1 MAIIVDYNRDTG
13 VVTYDDGSTFN
24 FATKE
29 YTPSDTPAEPEVW
42 KGDIDYENSDFDNGI
57 IAYTSGI
64 TYNSTTNEF
73 TYPDVYPDNVEYVAT
88 MPEFLEYLNTN
99 PTLLQGVHPYTAFT
113 LINSRYSTAY
123 KNFLSA
129 QNAPI
134 VVDYFDKWQSLLSG
148 EIEYI
153 KDVDRRDDVF
163 NALLDKSALAG
174 ARMYLSGDEIRN
186 IADLPDYLSI
196 YDDYRNTSDI
206 ITSETVSEAYWT
218 LLSGDGPEAALSEY
232 YGTDIKLG
240 DTAGSNYSNIN
251 KYGDMDEEEFKQFQ
265 SIMKPILGLSVPYT
279 MMTQGLDYNNAVEYV
294 YTHDPM
300 AAAVYTLYG
309 VDLYRQTGD
318 GSTYIYDPIQGQE
331 IRTLEVKDPN
341 FGDIGA
347 ELIKMAAIAV
357 VTAGI
362 GNAFSTMYANAGLS
376 ATSIGGSTA
385 GAAGAAGSTT
395 VQAGSAASIAGKAT
409 AAALMSAAR
418 GGTIGDAFKAAVMA
432 GGSDFL
438 ANSEI
443 VKSTLDSLQRY
454 FLPGT
459 SGFDIS
465 AVVNNPITQGM
476 SYDIAGVLSGVWGAV
491 TEGASGSD
499 NIFCFAAPCEP
510 GTIFV
515 GNAFSGIG
523 PDEIVQQV
531 IASGTPGVSIA
542 GAGAG
547 ITGEQFWDEFKNQW
561 YNYKPDP
568 DNGDPN
574 ANLPNVEILPQD
586 PTGWEKI
593 AFAMYSILPGTATIY
608 DEDGN
613 PVETNVLR
621 AYIEG
626 NFDAFTNEIKDKF
639 SDTTKPENIEKLLT
653 EAAETGN
660 ESLLM
665 GAILATKATGSFIQ
679 WANTMGLL
687 AKEYDRDSA
696 MGSLG
701 QQLIDLADA
710 KTPED
715 MQAVFD
721 SMDARLATAVQ
732 SNDPLQ
738 IAKALYGNLESAPK
752 EFFYY
757 YIAGE
762 LAEEGVQAM
771 LTGATSLVESGA
783 GKVFGTAFG
792 AGKFKLV
799 GEALTAVNKGLEK
812 VFGKKYITR
821 AVDKG
826 LSVLEA
832 FAGGAQDTY
841 DQAYDIV
848 YAKKLIELKNRN
860 PSLTDAEL
868 EAQAA
873 DIADTVAQEYALRA
887 GIVFTAAAGVSEAVF
902 GNEVF
907 ERIFGRGR
915 LGEEFSDIFQ
925 VMAIEGISELLEEG
939 GTNIY
944 QQVLLAELD
953 PNREFSSGEAW
964 ASAFIGALAG
974 TTVAG
979 TALVG
984 ADTASIITK
993 TLTSANRTIADVIG
1007 RAKKTLNDRGMAA
1020 ASAQLAAE
1028 MDTILGNMQGAARDI
1043 VYFNVMNEVNDAGY
1057 TSTDELKDV
1066 FSKYDGTPTTEQF
1079 EDVLRVG
1086 YTEGQLNDV
1095 TDAFFGLEGFEPTYE
1110 DLLNI
1115 LNGAYDGSNAQQ
1127 AVLDYANPLYNSR
1140 AEVLAAA
1147 EAAGVTLTEDQINA
1161 LVGRG
1166 SDADIGTQIAGLIP
1180 DPNNL
1185 SPQTV
1190 HIDYDTNTYYFS
1202 DGTTFNSDTGTFS
1215 SGEIDADGNVTYADG
1230 SVYNPDTGE
1239 ITNASG
1245 VSTTATTQTTPAT
1258 ILTILT

>member
-1 MAIIVDYNRDTG
+1 MANIVDYNPDTG
-13 VVTYDDGSTFN
+13 VVTLDDGSSYN
-24 FATKE
+24 TKTNS

-42 KGDIDYENSDFDNGI
+42 RGNIDYRNSDFANGI
-57 IAYTSGI
+57 IKYTSGI
-64 TYNSTTNEF
+64 TYNLTTNEY
-73 TYPDVYPDNVEYVAT
+73 TYPDVYPDNVEYQAT
-88 MPEFLEYLNTN
+88 LDEYLAYIDTN
-99 PTLLQGVHPYTAFT
+99 PNVLPSTIL
-113 LINSRYSTAY
+113 NSRYA
-123 KNFLSA
+123 NAA
-129 QNAPI
+129 QEYAKLNYVPTI
-134 VVDYFDKWQSLLSG
+134 SSYFDSWNSLLSG
-148 EIEYI
+148 SIESDANI
-153 KDVDRRDDVF
+153 NRRDDVF
-163 NALLDKSALAG
+163 NK
-174 ARMYLSGDEIRN
+174 LSDQAPGITAVTQFMSPEEIRTV
-186 IADLPDYLSI
+186 ADLPDHLSI
-196 YDDYRNTSDI
+196 FDEYQNSSDI
-206 ITSETVSEAYWT
+206 ITSETVSDAYWT

-240 DTAGSNYSNIN
+240 DTAGSNYSNIS
-251 KYGDMDEEEFKQFQ
+251 KYGDMEEEQFKQFQ
-265 SIMKPILGLSVPYT
+265 SIIKPILEMSVPYA
-279 MMTQGLDYNNAVEYV
+279 MVTQGFDYNSAVEYV

-309 VDLYRQTGD
+309 VDLYRQTDD

-331 IRTLEVKDPN
+331 IRTLEVKDVK
-341 FGDIGA
+341 FEDLAFDIVQA
-347 ELIKMAAIAV
+347 AVMAVA
-357 VTAGI
+357 TAGM
-362 GNAFSTMYANAGLS
+362 GDYFANMYADAGLS
-376 ATSIGGSTA
+376 ATGGA
-385 GAAGAAGSTT
+385 GAAGAAGGAGAAGATGATSSKLINITSAAAASSTGST
-395 VQAGSAASIAGKAT
+395 AVQAGSAASIAGKAT
-409 AAALMSAAR
+409 AAALITLAQTGDIEQALKSAVLA
-418 GGTIGDAFKAAVMA
+418 GGT
-432 GGSDFL
+432 DFL
-438 ANSEI
+438 ANSDI
-443 VKSTLDSLQRY
+443 VKSTLDSLAQY
-454 FLPGT
+454 
-459 SGFDIS
+459 FDIDGIELNVAIGDATPDS
-465 AVVNNPITQGM
+465 AGTLARASEAAALLG
-476 SYDIAGVLSGVWGAV
+476 SLLDIVTSSGAGGVSAGDMV
-491 TEGASGSD
+491 
-499 NIFCFAAPCEP
+499 FCFAAPCNE

-523 PDEIVQQV
+523 PDELTQSV
-531 IASGTPGVSIA
+531 INSWNPATAGVASGTTT
-542 GAGAG
+542 
-547 ITGEQFWDEFKNQW
+547 ITGEQFWDEFRNQW

-568 DNGDPN
+568 DNDDPN
-574 ANLPNVEILPQD
+574 ANLPDIEILPQD

-639 SDTTKPENIEKLLT
+639 SDTTKPENVEKLLT

-660 ESLLM
+660 EDLLM

-687 AKEYDRDSA
+687 VKEYDPDSA

-715 MQAVFD
+715 IQAVFD
-721 SMDARLATAVQ
+721 SMDARLAIAVQ

-752 EFFYY
+752 EFFYH

-771 LTGATSLVESGA
+771 LTGATSLVESGV
-783 GKVFGTAFG
+783 GKVFGTVFG
-792 AGKFKLV
+792 PGKFKLA

-841 DQAYDIV
+841 DQAYEIV

-939 GTNIY
+939 GTNLY

-1127 AVLDYANPLYNSR
+1127 AVLDYADPLYNSR

-1166 SDADIGTQIAGLIP
+1166 SDADIGTQIAELLAETGT
-1180 DPNNL
+1180 D
-1185 SPQTV
+1185 
-1190 HIDYDTNTYYFS
+1190 
-1202 DGTTFNSDTGTFS
+1202 DGTD
-1215 SGEIDADGNVTYADG
+1215 DWD
-1230 SVYNPDTGE
+1230 
-1239 ITNASG
+1239 
-1245 VSTTATTQTTPAT
+1245 
-1258 ILTILT
+1258 

>member
-1 MAIIVDYNRDTG
+1 MAIVVDYNRDTG

-42 KGDIDYENSDFDNGI
+42 RGDIDYKNSDFANGI
-57 IAYTSGI
+57 IQYTSGI
-64 TYNSTTNEF
+64 TYNLTTNEY
-73 TYPDVYPDNVEYVAT
+73 TYPDVYPDNVEYQAT

-99 PTLLQGVHPYTAFT
+99 PTLTAFT
-113 LINSRYSTAY
+113 LSNSRYSTAY

-129 QNAPI
+129 QNAPRI
-134 VVDYFDKWQSLLSG
+134 VEYFDRWQSLLSG
-148 EIEYI
+148 EIDYVE
-153 KDVDRRDDVF
+153 DVDRRDDVF
-163 NALLDKSALAG
+163 NALVNDAEGIIG

-196 YDDYRNTSDI
+196 YDDYQNTSDI

-240 DTAGSNYSNIN
+240 DTTGSNYKNIN

-265 SIMKPILGLSVPYT
+265 SIMKPILELSVPYT
-279 MMTQGLDYNNAVEYV
+279 MMSQGFDYNSAVEYV

-309 VDLYRQTGD
+309 VDLYRRTGD

-341 FGDIGA
+341 FGDIGP
-347 ELIKMAAIAV
+347 ELLKMAAIAV

-362 GNAFSTMYANAGLS
+362 GNALSSAYANAGLS
-376 ATSIGGSTA
+376 TTSIGGSTA

-443 VKSTLDSLQRY
+443 VKSTLDSLKGY
-454 FLPGT
+454 LGIPDGV
-459 SGFDIS
+459 DIEFV
-465 AVVNNPITQGM
+465 AGDPVTQAMANGA
-476 SYDIAGVLSGVWGAV
+476 AGVLSGVWGAV
-491 TEGASGSD
+491 TGSGAGGGSSSGT
-499 NIFCFAAPCEP
+499 FCFAPPCEP

-515 GNAFSGIG
+515 GNSFGGIG

-531 IASGTPGVSIA
+531 IASGTPGVSTA
-542 GAGAG
+542 GIGAG
-547 ITGEQFWDEFKNQW
+547 ITPDQFWDEFRNQW

-568 DNGDPN
+568 DNDDPN
-574 ANLPNVEILPQD
+574 ANLPNIEILPQD
-586 PTGWEKI
+586 PTSWEKI

-639 SDTTKPENIEKLLT
+639 SDTTKPENVEKLLA

-660 ESLLM
+660 EDLLM

-687 AKEYDRDSA
+687 VKEYDPDSA

-715 MQAVFD
+715 IQAVFD
-721 SMDARLATAVQ
+721 SMDARLAIAVQ

-752 EFFYY
+752 EFFYH

-771 LTGATSLVESGA
+771 LTGATSLVESGV
-783 GKVFGTAFG
+783 GKVFGTVFG

-812 VFGKKYITR
+812 VFGKDYVTR
-821 AVDKG
+821 AADKG

-841 DQAYDIV
+841 DQAYEIV

-1079 EDVLRVG
+1079 EDVLRTG

-1127 AVLDYANPLYNSR
+1127 AVLDYADPLYNSR

-1166 SDADIGTQIAGLIP
+1166 SDADIGTQIAELLAETGT
-1180 DPNNL
+1180 D
-1185 SPQTV
+1185 
-1190 HIDYDTNTYYFS
+1190 
-1202 DGTTFNSDTGTFS
+1202 DGTGTGT
-1215 SGEIDADGNVTYADG
+1215 DDGTE
-1230 SVYNPDTGE
+1230 TG
-1239 ITNASG
+1239 TD
-1245 VSTTATTQTTPAT
+1245 
-1258 ILTILT
+1258 